1 MPISRTTQ
9 GLIVFDEF
17 DEIGGWWFRSHLSE
31 FPYGDGFGSYIV
43 DTSDKHSGAAS
54 LRGTWP
60 YSYYMPNK
68 YAIMGFRK
76 YLDVGTGAGR
86 VVRVW
91 HKLAGGYLLRSSY
104 GVLFADGYYS
114 WTPVTDCHS
123 SPAESGNHA
132 WQKEGFTIPTAV
144 TGSQY
149 VVVGYLSDNTM
160 AVPYTYVDRLVIAKG
175 TTVTVTGL
183 TPGQKIKI
191 YRSSDDTLID
201 TQTCAAAPATSVA
214 LNVNAEDFPEQMYL
228 KVYGTDGATLI
239 ETTTS
244 YEMCGGDAWEWD
256 PGTGTLKLTSDVVI
270 VYRSA
275 ATGTPKTANLT
286 ANLKTT
292 GGLNYPGASIQFTTV
307 LGTMTPASDTTDAN
321 GNAES
326 ALTGT
331 FHGVAIVKAAWLG
344 DATVPACSDYCVVH
358 IFYEAEVGDT
368 DKEYQFFLEGI
379 EYAFV
384 QGAYA
389 WNEQGKRETFE
400 VELPEY
406 VSTITR
412 GGLVSIYRR
421 GVKDFAGVLKGRE
434 RSLSDAPRVILRGAD
449 VSVLLDRCVELE
461 LYASKT
467 PQFIIA
473 DLLSKYPCGILAGSL
488 GACAAELTITIDTES
503 LSDAIP
509 RICKAVNWNFRVTLG
524 RTLDFAETFTGGIV
538 PVAFEEGVKRVENSL
553 ILDAKWSEDD
563 YSLANWIRMKGDGIT
578 STKQDGAAI
587 AAQGLHQAPAFQ
599 KTISDQ
605 ATLDTM
611 CQALLDLLKTTD
623 ETIRVEA
630 DDDYDVGAFAT
641 EDQVT
646 VTSETL
652 DLAGAYTIKR
662 IERDMTQPRV
672 VIMDLS
678 NRPKE
683 FWDLDAEYR
692 RMTKD
697 VNV

>member
-17 DEIGGWWFRSHLSE
+17 DEIDGWWFRSHLTE

-43 DTSDKHSGAAS
+43 DTGDKHSGAAS

-68 YAIMGFRK
+68 YAAMGFRK
-76 YLDVGTGAGR
+76 QLDVGTGAGR
-86 VVRVW
+86 IVRVW
-91 HKLAGGYLLRSSY
+91 HKLAGGYLSRSSY

-114 WTPVTDCHS
+114 WNPVTDCHS

-132 WQKEGFTIPTAV
+132 WQMEGFTIPTGIV
-144 TGSQY
+144 GSQY
-149 VVVGYLSDNTM
+149 VVCGYLADNTM
-160 AVPYTYVDRLVIAKG
+160 AVPYTYVDHLVIAKG
-175 TTVTVTGL
+175 TTVIVTGL
-183 TPGQKIKI
+183 TPGQKIKV
-191 YRSSDDTLID
+191 YRSSDDHLID
-201 TQTCAAAPATSVA
+201 TQTVA
-214 LNVNAEDFPEQMYL
+214 GGETHVHLDVSAEDFPEQMYL
-228 KVYGTDGATLI
+228 KVYGTDGTTLI

-244 YEMCGGDAWEWD
+244 YEMCGGDEWVWD
-256 PGTGTLKLTSDVVI
+256 PGTGTLKLASDVMI
-270 VYRSA
+270 IYRSA
-275 ATGTPKTANLT
+275 AAGTPKTANLT
-286 ANLKTT
+286 AKLKTT
-292 GGLNYPGASIQFTTV
+292 GGENYPNATIQFTTV
-307 LGTMTPASDTTDAN
+307 LGTMTPPSDTTDAN

-326 ALTGT
+326 ALTGSS
-331 FHGVAIVKAAWLG
+331 HGVAIVKATWLG
-344 DATVPACSDYCVVH
+344 DATVPACSDYCVIHV
-358 IFYEAEVGDT
+358 FYEAEAGDS
-368 DKEYQFFLEGI
+368 DKEFQFFLEGI

-384 QGAYA
+384 QGRYA

-400 VELPEY
+400 IEIPEY

-421 GVKDFAGVLKGRE
+421 GIKDFAGVLKGRE

-449 VSVLLDRCVELE
+449 VSALLDRCVELE
-461 LYASKT
+461 LYDSKT
-467 PQFIIA
+467 PQYMIN
-473 DLLSKYPCGILAGSL
+473 DLLTKYPCGISAGNL
-488 GACAAELTITIDTES
+488 GTCAALLSIPIDTES
-503 LSDAIP
+503 LFEAIE
-509 RICKAVNWNFRVTLG
+509 RICKAVNWNFRVTLN

-538 PVAFEEGVKRVENSL
+538 PVAFEEGVK

-587 AAQGLHQAPAFQ
+587 AVQGLHQAPAFQ

-611 CQALLDLLKTTD
+611 CQALLDLSKTTD
-623 ETIRVEA
+623 ETIKAEA
-630 DDDYDVGAFAT
+630 VDDYDVGAFAT

-646 VTSETL
+646 VTAPTIGLS
-652 DLAGAYTIKR
+652 GAYTIKR

-672 VIMDLS
+672 VILDLS
-678 NRPKE
+678 NRTKE

>member
-1 MPISRTTQ
+1 
-9 GLIVFDEF
+9 
-17 DEIGGWWFRSHLSE
+17 
-31 FPYGDGFGSYIV
+31 
-43 DTSDKHSGAAS
+43 
-54 LRGTWP
+54 
-60 YSYYMPNK
+60 MPNK
-68 YAIMGFRK
+68 YAAMGFRK

-86 VVRVW
+86 VARVW
-91 HKLAGGYLLRSSY
+91 HKITGAALYRNSY
-104 GVLFADGYYS
+104 GIMFADGYYS
-114 WTPVTDCHS
+114 WTPVTNCHS
-123 SPAESGNHA
+123 TIETGTHA
-132 WQKEGFTIPTAV
+132 WQMEGFTIPTGV

-149 VVVGYLSDNTM
+149 VVCGYLSDNTI
-160 AVPYTYVDRLVIAKG
+160 AVPYTYVDHLVIAKG
-175 TTVTVTGL
+175 ATVTVTGL

-191 YRSSDDTLID
+191 YRSSDNTLID

-214 LNVNAEDFPEQMYL
+214 LNVGAEDFPEQMYL
-228 KVYGTDGATLI
+228 KVYGTDGVTLI

-256 PGTGTLKLTSDVVI
+256 PGTGTLQLTSDVVI
-270 VYRSA
+270 IHRNA
-275 ATGTPKTANLT
+275 AIGTPKTANLT

-331 FHGVAIVKAAWLG
+331 SHGVAIVKAAWLG

-368 DKEYQFFLEGI
+368 DKEYQFFLQGI

-384 QGAYA
+384 LGAYA

-400 VELPEY
+400 VEIPEWL
-406 VSTITR
+406 STITR

-467 PQFIIA
+467 PQFIIN
-473 DLLSKYPCGILAGSL
+473 DLLTKYPCGILAGSL
-488 GACAAELTITIDTES
+488 GVCAAELTITIDTES

-509 RICKAVNWNFRVTLG
+509 RICKAVNWNFRVTLN
-524 RTLDFAETFTGGIV
+524 RTLDFAEAFTGGIV
-538 PVAFEEGVKRVENSL
+538 PVVFEEGVKRVENSL

-587 AAQGLHQAPAFQ
+587 AVQGLHQAPAFQ
-599 KTISDQ
+599 ATISDQ

-611 CQALLDLLKTTD
+611 CQALLDLSKTTD

-630 DDDYDVGAFAT
+630 ADDYDVGTFAT

-652 DLAGAYTIKR
+652 ELAGAYTIKR

>member
-17 DEIGGWWFRSHLSE
+17 DEIDAWWFRSHLTE

-43 DTSDKHSGAAS
+43 DTSDKHSGVAS

-68 YAIMGFRK
+68 YAAMGFRK
-76 YLDVGTGAGR
+76 TLDVGTGAGR

-91 HKLAGGYLLRSSY
+91 HKLSGGILSRNSY

-132 WQKEGFTIPTAV
+132 WQREGFTIPTGV

-149 VVVGYLSDNTM
+149 VVCGFLSDNTM
-160 AVPYTYVDRLVIAKG
+160 AVPYTYVDHLVITKG
-175 TTVTVTGL
+175 TTVTITGL
-183 TPGQKIKI
+183 TPGQKVKI
-191 YRSSDDTLID
+191 YRSSDDALID
-201 TQTCAAAPATSVA
+201 TQTVA
-214 LNVNAEDFPEQMYL
+214 GGEDHVHLDISAEDFPEQMYL

-244 YEMCGGDAWEWD
+244 YEMCGGDEWAWD
-256 PGTGTLKLTSDVVI
+256 PGVGTIKLASDVMI
-270 VYRSA
+270 IYRSA
-275 ATGTPKTANLT
+275 AAGTPKTANLT

-292 GGLNYPGASIQFTTV
+292 GGENYPGASIQFTTP
-307 LGTMTPASDTTDAN
+307 LGTMIPTSDMTDAN
-321 GNAES
+321 GNAHS

-331 FHGVAIVKAAWLG
+331 SHGLAIVKAAWLG
-344 DATVPACSDYCVVH
+344 DATVPACSTYCVVH
-358 IFYEAEVGDT
+358 IFYETEAGDS
-368 DKEYQFFLEGI
+368 DKEYQFFIEGI
-379 EYAFV
+379 EYSFV
-384 QGAYA
+384 LGSYA

-400 VELPEY
+400 IEIPEWL
-406 VSTITR
+406 STITR

-421 GVKDFAGVLKGRE
+421 GVKDFAGVLKGRD

-449 VSVLLDRCVELE
+449 VSILLDRCVELE
-461 LYASKT
+461 LYSSKT
-467 PQFIIA
+467 PQYIIN
-473 DLLSKYPCGILAGSL
+473 DLLTKYPCGISAGNL
-488 GACAAELTITIDTES
+488 GACAASLTITIDTES
-503 LSDAIP
+503 LFEAIE
-509 RICKAVNWNFRVTLG
+509 RTCKAVNWNFRVTLN
-524 RTLDFAETFTGGIV
+524 RTLDFAENFTGGIV
-538 PVAFEEGVKRVENSL
+538 PVAFEEGVN

-563 YSLANWIRMKGDGIT
+563 YSLANWIRMKGNGIT
-578 STKQDGAAI
+578 STRQDGVAI

-611 CQALLDLLKTTD
+611 CQAVLDLSKTTD

-630 DDDYDVGAFAT
+630 VDDYDVGTFAT

-646 VTSETL
+646 VTAPIIGLSGT
-652 DLAGAYTIKR
+652 YTIKR

-678 NRPKE
+678 NRTKD

-697 VNV
+697 VSV

>member
-17 DEIGGWWFRSHLSE
+17 DVIDGWWFRSHLSE

-76 YLDVGTGAGR
+76 ALDVGTGAGR

-91 HKLAGGYLLRSSY
+91 HKLAGGYLSRASY

-114 WTPVTDCHS
+114 WNPVTGCHS
-123 SPAESGNHA
+123 TPAETTNHA
-132 WQKEGFTIPTAV
+132 WQMEGFTIPTAV

-149 VVVGYLSDNTM
+149 VVCGWLTDNTM
-160 AVPYTYVDRLVIAKG
+160 AVPYTYVDHLVIAKG

-191 YRSSDDTLID
+191 YRSSDNTLID
-201 TQTCAAAPATSVA
+201 TQTCAAAPASSVA
-214 LNVNAEDFPEQMYL
+214 LNVTAEDFPEQMYL
-228 KVYGTDGATLI
+228 KVYGTDGVTLI

-256 PGTGTLKLTSDVVI
+256 PGTGTLQLTSDVVI
-270 VYRSA
+270 IYRSA
-275 ATGTPKTANLT
+275 AVGTPKTANLT

-292 GGLNYPGASIQFTTV
+292 GGENYPNASIQFTTV
-307 LGTMTPASDTTDAN
+307 LGAMTPASDTTDAN
-321 GNAES
+321 GNAHS

-331 FHGVAIVKAAWLG
+331 SHGVAVVKAAWLG
-344 DATVPACSDYCVVH
+344 DPIVPACSDYCVVH
-358 IFYEAEVGDT
+358 IFYEAEAGDS

-384 QGAYA
+384 AGSYA
-389 WNEQGKRETFE
+389 WNEQGRRETFE
-400 VELPEY
+400 IEIPEWL
-406 VSTITR
+406 STITR

-434 RSLSDAPRVILRGAD
+434 RSLSDAPRVILRGPD
-449 VSVLLDRCVELE
+449 VSALLDRCVELE

-467 PQFIIA
+467 PQYMIN
-473 DLLSKYPCGILAGSL
+473 DLLTKYPCGISIGDL
-488 GACAAELTITIDTES
+488 GACAALLSITIDTES

-509 RICKAVNWNFRVTLG
+509 RICKAVNWNFRVTLN
-524 RTLDFAETFTGGIV
+524 RTLDFAENFTGGIV
-538 PVAFEEGVKRVENSL
+538 AVAFEEGVK

-563 YSLANWIRMKGDGIT
+563 YSLANWIRMKGDGIV

-599 KTISDQ
+599 ATISDQ

-611 CQALLDLLKTTD
+611 CQALLDLSKTTD
-623 ETIRVEA
+623 ETVRVEA
-630 DDDYDVGAFAT
+630 TDDYDVGTFAT

-646 VTSETL
+646 VTAPTIG
-652 DLAGAYTIKR
+652 LAGTYTIKR

-678 NRPKE
+678 NRTKE